1 MDAVRMLGKCTM
13 PRRCKA
19 FRSRGD
25 EPRGVE
31 PRGGEQVA
39 RGSSE
44 GVSIVGGSMSR
55 FGALFWTLFWL
66 VIGLR
71 STLEHR
77 SPGSLRGHY
86 GVMMGSLWI
95 RDGEKDRFE
104 CRNRLSGTHRGGSGN
119 LLSFFD
125 PVTKLV
131 TAPVHIILTDGYL
144 VG

>member
-1 MDAVRMLGKCTM
+1 M

-19 FRSRGD
+19 FRIRGD
-25 EPRGVE
+25 E

-86 GVMMGSLWI
+86 G
-95 RDGEKDRFE
+95 
-104 CRNRLSGTHRGGSGN
+104 
-119 LLSFFD
+119 
-125 PVTKLV
+125 
-131 TAPVHIILTDGYL
+131 
-144 VG
+144 